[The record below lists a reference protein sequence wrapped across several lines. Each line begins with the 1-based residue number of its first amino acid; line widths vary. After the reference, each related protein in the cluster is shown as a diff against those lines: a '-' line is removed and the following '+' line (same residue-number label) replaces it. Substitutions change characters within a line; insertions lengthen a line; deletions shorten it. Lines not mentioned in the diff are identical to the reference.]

1 MAKRIVVA
9 LGGNAILTDDPSAQ
23 AQQAA
28 LVTTAQQLVGFLN
41 DTENQLVVTHG
52 NGPQVGNLLLQQIN
66 GGSAKNPAMPLDTV
80 GGMTQG
86 ELGFWLSNALN
97 KAFKAKDI
105 TGDVATIV
113 TRTVVDAADQAFQ
126 KPTKPIGPFYTETE
140 FTAIKNEHSDW
151 TLVEDAGRGYRRVV
165 PSPKPTS
172 IVEANVIKEIVAN
185 GTTLVA
191 AGGGGIPVMTKGD
204 EFVGVEAVIDK
215 DFSAAKLAELVDAD
229 ELVILTAVKNVYIHF
244 NQPEEQKLGKID
256 VATAK
261 QYLAAGEFAAGS
273 MKPKIEA
280 AVSFVE
286 KTGKRAVI
294 TSLDNVENYINTEDG
309 TIIEP

>member
-23 AQQAA
+23 AQQEA

-41 DTENQLVVTHG
+41 EKGNQLVITHG

-66 GGSAKNPAMPLDTV
+66 GGSDKNPAMPLDTV

-97 KAFKAKDI
+97 KAFKAKAI
-105 TGDVATIV
+105 SSDVATIV
-113 TRTVVDAADQAFQ
+113 TRTVVDEADPAFEA
-126 KPTKPIGPFYTETE
+126 PTKPIGPFYQVNEIE
-140 FTAIKNEHSDW
+140 DIKKSHPDW
-151 TLVEDAGRGYRRVV
+151 ALVEDAGRGYRRVV

-172 IVEANVIKEIVAN
+172 IVEANVIKDIVAN

-191 AGGGGIPVMTKGD
+191 AGGGGIPVIAKND
-204 EFVGVEAVIDK
+204 EYVGVEAVIDK
-215 DFSAAKLAELVDAD
+215 DFSAAKLAELVAAD
-229 ELVILTAVKNVYIHF
+229 ELIILTAVKNVYIHF
-244 NQPEEQKLGKID
+244 NQPEEKKLGKLDI
-256 VATAK
+256 VTAK
-261 QYLAAGEFAAGS
+261 KYLTAGEFAAGS

-280 AVSFVE
+280 AISFVE

-294 TSLDNVENYINTEDG
+294 TSLNNVENYIQNEDG